1 MTSLNLTPPAT
12 SSTGLSSTTAAALAY
27 GGWWVTGAIFLFFER
42 RDRFVRFHAA
52 QALVAFGALALFIF
66 VCGVLAL
73 VSLSFLPWMFAPL
86 VSAAGLA
93 WVVGVLVW
101 IVAMWKAVSGDE
113 WRIPLV
119 ADYADAIAARELRG
133 PRASEEASS

>member
-1 MTSLNLTPPAT
+1 M
-12 SSTGLSSTTAAALAY
+12 
-27 GGWWVTGAIFLFFER
+27 TGAIFLLVER

-66 VCGVLAL
+66 VCGALAL

-93 WVVGVLVW
+93 WVAGVLVW

-113 WRIPLV
+113 WRMPLV
-119 ADYADAIAARELRG
+119 ADYADSMTTGSAEQVKLGSQQASDRDPAGRDNGAAR
-133 PRASEEASS
+133 